1 MEMDSAQG
9 QRATLVPVGKQAK
22 VPNLHET
29 GGQDVEKEAPD
40 ELSSLESHGAASVV
54 VPRVAPAKAHL
65 AVLDAY
71 QPSVRDGNPVR
82 VACQILQHMLGS
94 AERRLGVDH
103 PLLTSQASEQRVE
116 GARCRECNQLAGEA

>member
-1 MEMDSAQG
+1 MNSAQG
-9 QRATLVPVGKQAK
+9 QRVASVPVGKQTK

-29 GGQDVEKEAPD
+29 GREDMKKEAPD
-40 ELSSLESHGAASVV
+40 ELNSLEPYGAAAVA

-71 QPSVRDGNPVR
+71 QPSVRDGDPMR

-94 AERRLGVDH
+94 TEGRLGVDH
-103 PLLTSQASEQRVE
+103 PLSSS
-116 GARCRECNQLAGEA
+116 